1 MLFIQHVY
9 FGRKKTLYA
18 NYYFFLRGLI
28 KIRKHHYKTHHFI
41 GAIRIIK
48 EILSPKSG
56 CPEQT

>member
-9 FGRKKTLYA
+9 FGRKKHCMQTI
-18 NYYFFLRGLI
+18 FFLRGLI

-48 EILSPKSG
+48 EILSLKSG